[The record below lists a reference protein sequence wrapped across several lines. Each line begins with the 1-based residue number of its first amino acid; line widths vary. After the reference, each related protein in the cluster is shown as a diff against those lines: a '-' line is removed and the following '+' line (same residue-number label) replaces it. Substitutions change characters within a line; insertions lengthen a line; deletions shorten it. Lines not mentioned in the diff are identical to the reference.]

1 MAHDLKSKKL
11 TAEGRGA
18 EKSKDRNAGQN
29 CRCRRINP
37 CRWNVYVAVRPRPA
51 TIISMITSMIGRPGA
66 NEAAPYYFGYI
77 NRVSSDDILL
87 ALQNQF
93 DETLPFL
100 RGISEEKSLY
110 RYATEKWSIRQMW
123 GHVNDT
129 ERVFLMRAL
138 WFARHFD
145 TPMPS
150 FDQDIAVAAAQ
161 SDAISWARHV
171 EEFRE
176 IRLATISFFRNL
188 PNEAWSRQGIASGNP
203 FTVRACAY
211 VVAGHVVHHAAVLR
225 EKYL

>member
-1 MAHDLKSKKL
+1 
-11 TAEGRGA
+11 
-18 EKSKDRNAGQN
+18 
-29 CRCRRINP
+29 
-37 CRWNVYVAVRPRPA
+37 
-51 TIISMITSMIGRPGA
+51 MITSMIGRPEA

-77 NRVSSDDILL
+77 NHVTGDDILST
-87 ALQNQF
+87 LQSQL

-100 RGISEEKSLY
+100 RGITEEKSLF
-110 RYATEKWSIRQMW
+110 RYAPEKWSIRQMW

-138 WFARHFD
+138 WFARKFD
-145 TPMPS
+145 TPLPS
-150 FDQDIAVAAAQ
+150 FDQDIAVTAAN
-161 SDAISWARHV
+161 SDDIQWARHV

-188 PNEAWSRQGIASGNP
+188 PEEAWTRTGTASGNP

-211 VVAGHVVHHAAVLR
+211 IVAGHVAHHEAVIR